1 VIYDL
6 SVVSP
11 CPNSSFAT
19 LSRTFLTTSPQQTK
33 NLPTMLHVPSVFLC
47 TQAAFE
53 NFQLKLNVIE
63 NDESAKW
70 QKPISQHSA
79 R

>member
-1 VIYDL
+1 
-6 SVVSP
+6 
-11 CPNSSFAT
+11 
-19 LSRTFLTTSPQQTK
+19 
-33 NLPTMLHVPSVFLC
+33 MLHVPSVFLC

>member
-11 CPNSSFAT
+11 SPTVASQPYREPFP
-19 LSRTFLTTSPQQTK
+19 TTSPQQTK